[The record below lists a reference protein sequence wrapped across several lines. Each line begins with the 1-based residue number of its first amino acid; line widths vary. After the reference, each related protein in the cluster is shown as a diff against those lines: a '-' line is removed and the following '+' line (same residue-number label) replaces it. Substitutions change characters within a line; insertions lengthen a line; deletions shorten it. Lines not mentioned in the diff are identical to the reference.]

1 MKCKK
6 IFNGVPMFRD
16 AERSDIEFAFSII
29 FEDETVEEFRISLS
43 SKEFEKKQLIAL
55 HTVTI
60 KIHDH
65 WKDLVEA
72 GKKPKD
78 FTMHYISACPEYYDS
93 VKVDEVDYDQPVS

>member
-6 IFNGVPMFRD
+6 IFNGIPMFRD
-16 AERSDIEFAFSII
+16 AERSDVEFAFSII
-29 FEDETVEEFRISLS
+29 FEDETVEEFRVSVS
-43 SKEFEKKQLIAL
+43 SKEFKEKPLMMLQ
-55 HTVTI
+55 TVTT
-60 KIHDH
+60 KIHAH

-93 VKVDEVDYDQPVS
+93 VKVDEADYD

>member
-16 AERSDIEFAFSII
+16 AERSDVELAFSII

-43 SKEFEKKQLIAL
+43 SKEFKEKPLMML
-55 HTVTI
+55 HTVTT
-60 KIHDH
+60 KIHAH

-93 VKVDEVDYDQPVS
+93 VKVDEVDGGVQ